1 MSLGVLF
8 HLEHHKIQVKNKVKK
23 LVIEHSARL
32 KQENSAIENNLK
44 QQLEQLANLPN
55 FKLYS
60 ELKKKLAKL
69 QIESFRKKLLKNEQ
83 LFQYS
88 NNLATK
94 EFFKQFLQKRQNVT
108 IDELI
113 DDGGISKTTPID
125 LAEHVQKFYTKLYSC
140 DQINPLEQN
149 FFLNNLDVGL
159 SDQQKE
165 HLQNDLSDFE
175 IETAISQMAKGKAPG
190 PDGLSVEFYTRCWP
204 IVKHDFV
211 NLLNQMYSTQSIDN
225 RTKSG
230 FITLI
235 YKKGPKTKISNYR
248 PISLLNYDLKIFT
261 KCLTNRLKPFMTNL
275 SHENQYAKPGKQIFS
290 IANLLRDLWWDASDS
305 KIDAYFV
312 SLDFKKAFDS
322 IDQHWLS
329 RVLHKM
335 NFPMKFIRT
344 INSLNKDANVRVLVN
359 GFRTGKVP
367 INKGVRQGDPLSL
380 YLFLLAVEPL
390 VATINNDTRIEGLG
404 KGRKRNVKCPSY
416 ADDLT
421 LTLVGS
427 PSVCL
432 AFEIIERFSE
442 ATGLKLN
449 MEKTQGMMVGS
460 SYTDDRLPPINWRNE
475 FIKILGFRIGNV
487 NPRTIWHDSL
497 EGLRKQKLLINVPF
511 QTWQAKSLL
520 AKSKLLPQITYNAH
534 AYPLNTTTRNLIESE
549 FLNYLTNNP
558 TISLSMRSLQ
568 RPINDGGI
576 KFPNPIT
583 YCDLFY
589 ISNLFQY
596 FKTREKNIPF
606 NTETYLIEFEIGL
619 TLSKMYNLPKLNY
632 IPHRDHLT
640 PYYQKTIE
648 ILKQYKITQQ
658 ELTKG
663 KVRHIYNRLSY
674 PDKRPSHQE
683 IFRWNL
689 VTSSILPN
697 YLKTF
702 NYRTVRHLLPF
713 SLESSECALCLQL
726 QDTAVHVFARCS
738 ITRKIWSILQEILN
752 NITETSFPLDS
763 LTPLNYHVPTKFETF
778 TEPIALIL
786 TVTNYCIWQTRKKQL
801 DSDPLKLSTVKPSNV
816 LARIF
821 SHLKIRERKENSQ
834 TDKTNY
840 EIIKHVRTEVGKK
853 LSNLFK

>member
-1 MSLGVLF
+1 
-8 HLEHHKIQVKNKVKK
+8 
-23 LVIEHSARL
+23 
-32 KQENSAIENNLK
+32 
-44 QQLEQLANLPN
+44 
-55 FKLYS
+55 
-60 ELKKKLAKL
+60 
-69 QIESFRKKLLKNEQ
+69 
-83 LFQYS
+83 
-88 NNLATK
+88 
-94 EFFKQFLQKRQNVT
+94 
-108 IDELI
+108 
-113 DDGGISKTTPID
+113 
-125 LAEHVQKFYTKLYSC
+125 
-140 DQINPLEQN
+140 
-149 FFLNNLDVGL
+149 
-159 SDQQKE
+159 
-165 HLQNDLSDFE
+165 
-175 IETAISQMAKGKAPG
+175 MAKGNKAPG

-204 IVKHDFV
+204 IVKNDFV

-235 YKKGPKTKISNYR
+235 HKKGPKTEISNYR

-261 KCLTNRLKPFMTNL
+261 KCLTNRLKPLMTNL

-290 IANLLRDLWWDASDS
+290 IANLLRDLWWDASDT
-305 KIDAYFV
+305 KIDTYFV

-335 NFPMKFIRT
+335 NFPTKFMRT
-344 INSLNKDANVRVLVN
+344 VNSLNKDANVRVLVN
-359 GFRTGKVP
+359 GFRTGQVP

-460 SYTDDRLPPINWRNE
+460 SYTDDCLPPINWRNGSV
-475 FIKILGFRIGNV
+475 KILGFRIGNV

-534 AYPLNTTTRNLIESE
+534 AYPLDTTTRNMIETE

-596 FKTREKNIPF
+596 FKTREKNTPF
-606 NTETYLIEFEIGL
+606 NIETYLIEFEIGL

-632 IPHRDHLT
+632 IPHRDHPT
-640 PYYQKTIE
+640 PYYQKTIQ
-648 ILKQYKITQQ
+648 ILKQYKITLQK
-658 ELTKG
+658 LTKG
-663 KVRHIYNRLSY
+663 KVRHIYCITGYPTLTNALLTRKLFVGNSFPQASSQITSRPSTTEQSVISWLLALNQVNVHCACNFRIQLFTCLPDAVS
-674 PDKRPSHQE
+674 PDKSGLS
-683 IFRWNL
+683 FKKFSTTL
-689 VTSSILPN
+689 
-697 YLKTF
+697 LKHPF
-702 NYRTVRHLLPF
+702 HLTVLHLLIF
-713 SLESSECALCLQL
+713 TFRQNSKSSQNQLPSFELLQT
-726 QDTAVHVFARCS
+726 TAYGKHGRS
-738 ITRKIWSILQEILN
+738 SWILI
-752 NITETSFPLDS
+752 
-763 LTPLNYHVPTKFETF
+763 
-778 TEPIALIL
+778 
-786 TVTNYCIWQTRKKQL
+786 
-801 DSDPLKLSTVKPSNV
+801 
-816 LARIF
+816 
-821 SHLKIRERKENSQ
+821 IRN
-834 TDKTNY
+834 
-840 EIIKHVRTEVGKK
+840 
-853 LSNLFK
+853 